1 MKGFGKSLCVAT
13 AMATVLTFMLPFA
26 TGDAMAGGSIKRGGT
41 LTIARPDEPLTLDP
55 FIPSD
60 NGSIY
65 AIAQICEPLVL
76 GDATGKGLEPGL
88 AQSWEESADGLAYT
102 FTLRPGVKFSNGKPV
117 TVEDAVFSLKK
128 VADPQASYGFAFTPV
143 KAIEK
148 VDDSH
153 LRITLKQPYVTLLSA
168 VSLFSS
174 SIVSKADYEKDATA
188 FGKSPVCTGPFMV
201 QSYERGSQV
210 VLVPNPYYWRQGE
223 DGKPLP
229 YLDKVVLKYVPES
242 NSRVL
247 GLRNGDFDVILTVPL
262 NQAASIK
269 QLDGVTLEIAPG
281 YRLDYVYLNH
291 AKKPID
297 DKRIRLAMNYAANR
311 EAIMKTVYFGIG
323 QLANSF
329 MPQVNFWSDKV
340 EPIPYDL
347 DKAKALIKEAGY
359 DGTPIKLMV
368 DTGNAPFKQIA
379 TILQDGWT
387 KAGLK
392 VEIVEFDTGTSFD
405 MTQKGNYQAYVS
417 YITSDINDDDEL
429 ATLEGDYHGSTEAF
443 FSRYKNDEVVDLLNQ
458 ARQTSDKA
466 KRAELY
472 GKIQDIVYHDGYSV
486 PFNFLPYVN
495 AYHNKVKNWRNIT
508 VGWWW
513 LRQVWLDQ

>member
-1 MKGFGKSLCVAT
+1 MRGLRSWRGRAA
-13 AMATVLTFMLPFA
+13 AMAAAAAIVAVAGTIA
-26 TGDAMAGGSIKRGGT
+26 ADAAGIKRGGT
-41 LTIARPDEPLTLDP
+41 LTIARPDEPLTFDP

-65 AIAQICEPLVL
+65 AIAQVCEPLISA
-76 GDATGKGLEPGL
+76 DETGKGLVPGL
-88 AQSWEESADGLAYT
+88 AESWDVSPDLLTYT
-102 FTLRPGVKFSNGKPV
+102 FKLRPGVKFSNGQPV
-117 TVEDAVFSLKK
+117 TVDDAVFSLRK
-128 VADPQASYGFAFTPV
+128 VADPAASYGFAFDPV
-143 KAIEK
+143 KSIEK

-153 LRITLKQPYVTLLSA
+153 LRITLKSPYTTLLSA

-174 SIVSKADYEKDATA
+174 SVVSKADYEKDPTA
-188 FGKSPVCTGPFMV
+188 FGVKPVCTGPYKV
-201 QSYERGSQV
+201 ESYERGSQV
-210 VLVPNPYYWRQGE
+210 VLVPNPNYWQMGE

-247 GLRNGDFDVILTVPL
+247 GLRNGDFDAIIAVPL
-262 NQAASIK
+262 NQAASVK
-269 QLDGVTLEIAPG
+269 ALDGVTLEVTPG

-311 EAIMKTVYFGIG
+311 EAILKTVFFGYGEIP
-323 QLANSF
+323 NSF
-329 MPQVNFWSDKV
+329 MPKVNFWSDKV
-340 EPIPYDL
+340 EALPYDL
-347 DKAKALIKEAGY
+347 EKAKALVKEAGY

-368 DTGNAPFKQIA
+368 DTGNAPSKQIA
-379 TILQDGWT
+379 TILQNGWSQ
-387 KAGLK
+387 AGLN
-392 VEIVEFDTGTSFD
+392 VEIVEYDIGTGFN
-405 MTQKGNYQAYVS
+405 MTQKGDYQAYVS

-443 FSRYKNDEVVDLLNQ
+443 FSRYKNDEVVGLLAQ

-472 GKIQDIVYHDGYSV
+472 GKIQDIVYHDAYSV
-486 PFNFLPYVN
+486 PLNFLPYVN
-495 AYHNKVKNWRNIT
+495 AYENKVKSWLNIT

-513 LRQVWLDQ
+513 LKQVWLDQ

>member
-1 MKGFGKSLCVAT
+1 MRSWRGRLAVA
-13 AMATVLTFMLPFA
+13 AVLGVAAVAGTTIA
-26 TGDAMAGGSIKRGGT
+26 DAAGIKRGGT
-41 LTIARPDEPLTLDP
+41 LTMARPDEPLTFDP

-65 AIAQICEPLVL
+65 AIAQVCEPLIL
-76 GDATGKGLEPGL
+76 ADATGKGLEPGL
-88 AQSWEESADGLAYT
+88 AESWEASADGLSYT
-102 FTLRPGVKFSNGKPV
+102 FKMRPGVKFSNGKPV
-117 TVEDAVFSLKK
+117 TVDDAVFSLRK
-128 VADPQASYGFAFTPV
+128 VADPQASYGFAFEPV
-143 KAIEK
+143 KSIDK

-153 LRITLKQPYVTLLSA
+153 LRISLKTPYTTLLSV

-174 SIVSKADYEKDATA
+174 SIVSKADYEKDPTA
-188 FGKSPVCTGPFMV
+188 FGVKPVCTGPFKV
-201 QSYERGSQV
+201 ESYERGSQV
-210 VLVPNPYYWRQGE
+210 VLVPNENYWQMGE

-247 GLRNGDFDVILTVPL
+247 GLRNGDFNVILAVPL
-262 NQAASIK
+262 NQAASVKGI
-269 QLDGVTLEIAPG
+269 DGVTLEVTPG

-311 EAIMKTVYFGIG
+311 EAILKTVFFGYGEIP
-323 QLANSF
+323 NSY

-340 EPIPYDL
+340 ALIPYDM
-347 DKAKALIKEAGY
+347 DKAKTLVKEAGY

-368 DTGNAPFKQIA
+368 DTGNAISKQIA
-379 TILQDGWT
+379 TILQSGWSQ
-387 KAGLK
+387 AGLN
-392 VEIVEFDTGTSFD
+392 VEIVEYDVGTSFN
-405 MTQKGNYQAYVS
+405 MTQKGDYQAYVS

-429 ATLEGDYHGSTEAF
+429 ATLEADYRGSTEAF
-443 FSRYKNDEVVDLLNQ
+443 FSRYKNDEVVKLLAD

-472 GKIQDIVYHDGYSV
+472 QKIQDIVYHDAYSV
-486 PFNFLPYVN
+486 PLNFLPYVN
-495 AYHNKVKNWRNIT
+495 AFETKVQNWRNIT

-513 LRQVWLDQ
+513 LKQVWLQ

>member
-1 MKGFGKSLCVAT
+1 MRSLGKLLCSVAAVGAVALT
-13 AMATVLTFMLPFA
+13 ALP
-26 TGDAMAGGSIKRGGT
+26 TGAEAAGIKRGGT
-41 LTIARPDEPLTLDP
+41 LTIARPDEPLTMDP

-65 AIAQICEPLVL
+65 AIAQVCEPLVL
-76 GDATGKGLEPGL
+76 ADDTGKGLEPGL
-88 AQSWEESADGLAYT
+88 AESWEASADNLTYT
-102 FTLRPGVKFSNGKPV
+102 FKLREGIKFSNGAPV
-117 TVEDAVFSLKK
+117 TVDDAVFSLKK
-128 VADPQASYGFAFTPV
+128 VADPQAAYGFAFDPV
-143 KAIEK
+143 KSIDK

-153 LRITLKQPYVTLLSA
+153 LRITLKSPYATLISA

-174 SIVSKADYEKDATA
+174 SIVSKADYQKDPTA
-188 FGKSPVCTGPFMV
+188 FGKKPVCTGPFQV
-201 QSYERGSQV
+201 ESYERGSQV
-210 VLVPNPYYWRQGE
+210 VLVPNSHYWRKGE

-229 YLDKVVLKYVPES
+229 YLEKVVLKYVPES

-247 GLRNGDFDVILTVPL
+247 GLRNSDFDAIIQVPL
-262 NQAASIK
+262 NQVASVK
-269 QLDGVTLEIAPG
+269 QIDGVTLEVSPA

-297 DKRIRLAMNYAANR
+297 DKRIRLALNYATNHD
-311 EAIMKTVYFGIG
+311 AIMKAVYFGIG
-323 QLANSF
+323 EIPNSF
-329 MPQVNFWSDKV
+329 MPKVNFWSDKV
-340 EPIPYDL
+340 QPFPYDL
-347 DKAKALIKEAGY
+347 EKAKALVSEAGY

-379 TILQDGWT
+379 TILQDGWSR
-387 KAGLK
+387 AGLK
-392 VEIVEFDTGTSFD
+392 VEIVEFDIGTSFD

-429 ATLEGDYHGSTEAF
+429 ATLEGDYRGSTEAF
-443 FSRYKNDEVVDLLNQ
+443 FSRYKNDEVVGLLAQ

-472 GKIQDIVYHDGYSV
+472 AKIQDIVYHDGYSV
-486 PFNFLPYVN
+486 PLNFLPYVN
-495 AYHNKVKNWRNIT
+495 AYQNKVKNWRNIA